1 MLLSLT
7 VVSAVLAAWAL
18 GAKHL
23 ERWRLTAPMVLVIA
37 GLAVGFS
44 TRDGLAESL
53 NTEVS
58 QHIAEVILAVL
69 LFVDATDIRGGLFG
83 REPRAV
89 MRLLFIALPLSVL
102 AALVLGLWLLPNLP
116 WAVLLV
122 LACIVVPTD
131 FAPAGSILRDE
142 RVPQRV
148 RDVLDVE
155 AGYNEAVLPAGVD
168 GGAAGA
174 GAARAARVVAAVGR
188 TAARR
193 LARPAR
199 HQLDRL
205 RAAGVQRVGRT

>member
-102 AALVLGLWLLPNLP
+102 AALALGLWLLQKSAL
-116 WAVLLV
+116 
-122 LACIVVPTD
+122 
-131 FAPAGSILRDE
+131 
-142 RVPQRV
+142 
-148 RDVLDVE
+148 
-155 AGYNEAVLPAGVD
+155 
-168 GGAAGA
+168 GGAAGVGLHRRADGFRAGRVDPARRARTPA
-174 GAARAARVVAAVGR
+174 GARR
-188 TAARR
+188 ARR
-193 LARPAR
+193 RG
-199 HQLDRL
+199 RL
-205 RAAGVQRVGRT
+205 QRGCTACWR